1 MARAVERAGEKAS
14 VRGLGGDRAGEVRLS
29 RFFHNS
35 AVTVEEM
42 TASAAVRT
50 SQSVV
55 GRHVLAIQDTTS
67 VRSDAGGGGGLNL
80 HAMVAVDAEDGA
92 LLGLVEALYLA
103 RTSGRRDQ
111 RKAVVFEDKESC
123 RWLQGARS
131 AALICSGARR
141 VTVIADRESDIYEAF
156 VHCPPGVELLIR
168 AAQDRSLAD
177 EGLLFAA
184 LDASPEAARRPLALS
199 ARAGRKPRIAIMAA
213 RIIETEIKKPGNRPA
228 GAGLPAAVKV
238 TAVDIREVDPPTGAA
253 PLHWRLLTTAKVDG
267 AEDAFAMADL
277 YRRRWTIEQLF
288 RTLKTEGFAIEA
300 LRQAEDL
307 TRQKVVTVL
316 LIAAVIVQ
324 QLVHAR
330 DGAPP
335 TQKTPPRSTVDAF
348 DEDDIPFLEEYCAK
362 LEGKTE
368 RQKNPHPKRTLAY
381 ASWVCARL
389 GGWTG
394 YYGKPGPIVMLR
406 GWRMFQNAKAGW
418 TMANLKSALANV

>member
-1 MARAVERAGEKAS
+1 VDRAGEKAS
-14 VRGLGGDRAGEVRLS
+14 VRGLGRNRAGEVRLS

-50 SQSVV
+50 SQSVM

-67 VRSDAGGGGGLNL
+67 VRSDPTGGGGLNL
-80 HAMVAVDAEDGA
+80 HAMVAVDGEDGA

-103 RTSGRRDQ
+103 RTSGRRET
-111 RKAVVFEDKESC
+111 RKAVAFEDKESH
-123 RWLQGARS
+123 RWIQCARS
-131 AALICSGARR
+131 AALICGGARR

-156 VHCPPGVELLIR
+156 VHCPEGVELLIR
-168 AAQDRSLAD
+168 AAQDRALED
-177 EGLLFAA
+177 KGLLFAA
-184 LDASPEAARRPLALS
+184 LDASPEAGRRPLELP
-199 ARAGRKPRIAIMAA
+199 ARTGHKPRTATMAI
-213 RIIETEIKKPGNRPA
+213 RIIKAEIKRPGNRPA
-228 GAGLPAAVKV
+228 SAALPGTVKV
-238 TAVDIREVDPPTGAA
+238 TVIDIREVDPPAGAP
-253 PLHWRLLTTAKVDG
+253 PLHWRLLTTAKVDH
-267 AEDAFAMADL
+267 AQDAFAVADL
-277 YRRRWTIEQLF
+277 YRRRWVIEQLF

-300 LRQAEDL
+300 LRQADDL
-307 TRQKVVTVL
+307 TRQKLVTVL

-335 TQKTPPRSTVDAF
+335 SQKTPPRPILDAF
-348 DEDDIPFLEEYCAK
+348 EEDDIPLLEEYCAD

-418 TMANLKSALANV
+418 NMANIRAAIENV